1 MEVLEAALLV
11 NPVVLSSVRLDR
23 AEFSQGSFHLEHP
36 APLQD
41 LGLVSGLDF

>member
-11 NPVVLSSVRLDR
+11 NPVVLSSVWLDR